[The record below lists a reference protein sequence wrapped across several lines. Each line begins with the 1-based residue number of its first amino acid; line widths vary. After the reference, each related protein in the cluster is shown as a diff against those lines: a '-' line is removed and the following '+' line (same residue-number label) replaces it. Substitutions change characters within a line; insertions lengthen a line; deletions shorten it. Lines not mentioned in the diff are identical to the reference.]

1 MTKTVVLAADHITDQ
16 RARQELAELF
26 HQPFVKQAM
35 VDPNTKERGKLI
47 SSSWWEALF
56 QSTPRAASVKSKS
69 ESAAGLTP
77 LSKARNATNN
87 GEKARENEIVNEHE
101 NKSKTVSKRSI

>member
-69 ESAAGLTP
+69 ESASVWQLFPTDAQTL
-77 LSKARNATNN
+77 
-87 GEKARENEIVNEHE
+87 
-101 NKSKTVSKRSI
+101 VSRYRPTGPPS